1 MKLLE
6 WDSVIYNQM
15 QIKAYNKKR
24 HKLNKNKE
32 AQNDTTS
39 TQFPKIFL
47 EAMAIARVKSM
58 PLNR

>member
-1 MKLLE
+1 
-6 WDSVIYNQM
+6 M
-15 QIKAYNKKR
+15 QIKACNKNR

-32 AQNDTTS
+32 AQDDTTS
-39 TQFPKIFL
+39 TQLYKIFP

>member
-1 MKLLE
+1 
-6 WDSVIYNQM
+6 M
-15 QIKAYNKKR
+15 QIKACNKKR

-32 AQNDTTS
+32 AQDDTTS
-39 TQFPKIFL
+39 TQLCKIFL